1 MQKAQDKT
9 ISWHEHKCSSK
20 AKKKKDH
27 HYTSRGLQTQ
37 TFRVLNKTNTES
49 VIGGVKISGSKEREK
64 EEEKNMMKFNF
75 PPCSPDKRQEAELSS
90 RP

>member
-1 MQKAQDKT
+1 MLPEKP
-9 ISWHEHKCSSK
+9 
-20 AKKKKDH
+20 KKKKNH

-37 TFRVLNKTNTES
+37 TLRVLNKTNTES
-49 VIGGVKISGSKEREK
+49 VIGGVKISGSKERRK
-64 EEEKNMMKFNF
+64 KKKKKKNMMKFNF